1 VPRSAYL
8 EATYAGPDAKAVPAA
23 VPSVDA
29 PLAAPA
35 GTTPFLPVAS
45 PQPLAPPTAP
55 GPLHG
60 RARFSKNRRAFQRG
74 FFAGNLLITLEK
86 TGNREIS
93 HKNSDGGEARVENNL
108 DKSSA

>member
-1 VPRSAYL
+1 MMAI
-8 EATYAGPDAKAVPAA
+8 K
-23 VPSVDA
+23 PS
-29 PLAAPA
+29 L
-35 GTTPFLPVAS
+35 
-45 PQPLAPPTAP
+45 TAI
-55 GPLHG
+55 GQ
-60 RARFSKNRRAFQRG
+60 RARFSKTGVLFKRG